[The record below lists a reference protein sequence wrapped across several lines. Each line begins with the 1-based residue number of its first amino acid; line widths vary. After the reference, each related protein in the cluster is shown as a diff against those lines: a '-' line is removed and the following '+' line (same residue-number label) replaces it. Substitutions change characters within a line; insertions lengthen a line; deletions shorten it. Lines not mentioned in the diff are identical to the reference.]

1 MDIKNT
7 VDIGEYLPEFVAQTR
22 EFKEIIREENKQLN
36 IFSNHLDNTIDNNYI
51 QYSDEYGIARI
62 EKFLKIK
69 PLGTLS
75 QRKDFLRVLYLN
87 GNKTNK
93 TRIEEIIKNVT
104 GGKAIIKFWAE
115 DESGNLAGKQGYL
128 EIKVLS
134 PDISKDYNF
143 SNLERLIRPLIAAH
157 IKLSIKKWFATWNDL
172 KESHAN
178 WEAVKNSSDWE
189 CIYSFIPTTE
199 NI

>member
-1 MDIKNT
+1 MDKENT
-7 VDIGEYLPEFVAQTR
+7 IDIGVYLPDFIAYTR
-22 EFKEIIREENKQLN
+22 EFKEIIREDNKQLN
-36 IFSNHLDNTIDNNYI
+36 IFNNHLDRTIDNNYI
-51 QYSDEYGIARI
+51 EGADEYGISRI
-62 EKFLKIK
+62 EKFLKIN
-69 PLGTLS
+69 PIGNLS
-75 QRKDFLRVLYLN
+75 QRKDFLRALYLN

-104 GGKAIIKFWAE
+104 GGKSIIKFWTE
-115 DESGNLAGKQGYL
+115 DEAGNQAGKQGYL

-134 PDISKDYNF
+134 PDLSKDYNF

-172 KESHAN
+172 KESCTN
-178 WEAVKNSSDWE
+178 WEAVKNNSDWE
-189 CIYSFIPTTE
+189 YVYSFIPNTE